1 MLEVRKNR
9 AHLKGSPIC
18 LRACLDPPSIF
29 GNLFVISSPSAA
41 SSLSPDTASSDLF
54 DQSALSTLAQ
64 RLVEA
69 AKRGG
74 ADAADA
80 VAVRGISQG
89 VEVRDGRVEESE
101 RSEGDD
107 VGGDGIERL
116 AERAVA
122 MARVAPDDD
131 FVGLADPSLLAR
143 DFPDLDLLDPKVPTN
158 AELERRACEAEAA
171 ALAVKGVTKS
181 GGASA
186 STGIGGM
193 VLVTSTGF
201 HGAYLRSSQGISMTA
216 ISGDGIGMERDY
228 DFTSAPHACDLAS
241 PASVGR
247 TAGERT
253 AARANPRKVE
263 TCKVPVVFDPRV

>member
-1 MLEVRKNR
+1 MLEARVNR
-9 AHLKGSPIC
+9 AHLGYSSI
-18 LRACLDPPSIF
+18 LRQASFNAPSIL
-29 GNLFVISSPSAA
+29 GILFVIASPSAA
-41 SSLSPDTASSDLF
+41 SPASSKPATSDLF

-69 AKRGG
+69 AKRAG

-80 VAVRGISQG
+80 VAVRGVSQG

-107 VGGDGIERL
+107 VGLRVLVGRRQAVVSTNDVSGDGIARL

-122 MARVAPDDD
+122 MARVAPDDKY
-131 FVGLADPSLLAR
+131 VGLADPALLAR
-143 DFPDLDLLDPKVPTN
+143 EFPELDLLDPNVPST

-171 ALAVKGVTKS
+171 ALAVKGVSKS

-193 VLVTSTGF
+193 VLVSSTVF
-201 HGAYLRSSQGISMTA
+201 HGSYLRSRESVAMTA
-216 ISGDGIGMERDY
+216 ISGGGTAMERDY
-228 DFTSAPHACDLAS
+228 DYTTALHASDLAS
-241 PASVGR
+241 PESVGR
-247 TAGERT
+247 KAGERT
-253 AARANPRKVE
+253 AA
-263 TCKVPVVFDPRV
+263 